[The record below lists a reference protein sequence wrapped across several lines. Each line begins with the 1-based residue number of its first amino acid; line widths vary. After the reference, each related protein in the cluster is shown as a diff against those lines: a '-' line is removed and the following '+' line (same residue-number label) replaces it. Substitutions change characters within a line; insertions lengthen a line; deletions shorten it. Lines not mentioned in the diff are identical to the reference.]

1 VGLQHAD
8 ERVTPLILD
17 VTNAEQIRGAV
28 EKIESLDILI
38 GASAV
43 DCW

>member
-28 EKIESLDILI
+28 EKIDALDILI
-38 GASAV
+38 PAP
-43 DCW
+43 